1 MRFPPLL
8 LCALLACSTTA
19 AQAAP
24 HRITL
29 APPASE
35 VEFRAYGLGILPID
49 GHFSRF
55 TGALTYDPDNHTVCQ
70 VELAAEVASLATDDP
85 AVRDTVMGPDFMDAG
100 KYPSLKYAGTCHD
113 AGLTG
118 TLDMHGVARQF
129 ELSLTWDPEQV
140 VAEGRLTR
148 ADWGMTAMA
157 FRGGRTVRIRVTVP
171 LPKSTPPNGN

>member
-1 MRFPPLL
+1 MRFPLL
-8 LCALLACSTTA
+8 LCCALLACSATA

-24 HRITL
+24 RRITL
-29 APPASE
+29 SPPAGE

-55 TGALTYDPDNHTVCQ
+55 SGALTYDPDNHAVCQ
-70 VELAAEVASLATDDP
+70 VALTAEVASLATDDP
-85 AVRDTVMGPDFMDAG
+85 AVRDTVVGPDFMDAG

-113 AGLTG
+113 AAING

-148 ADWGMTAMA
+148 ADWGMTAMS

-171 LPKSTPPNGN
+171 LPKPTSANGN